1 MVPIILLPL
10 LLLIFS
16 HLSATNACYEAEREI
31 LLSFK
36 SHLLDPSNR
45 LSSWQGQNCCSWHGI
60 RCSDSLHVTTLDLR
74 NPNPESFIINRNS
87 ELVSTSDSN
96 FTAITG
102 TIPPSLFSL
111 THISYLDLSFNNFT
125 FSKIPTGLANLTSLT
140 YLNLS
145 NAMFSGSLTTQFS
158 NLTSLRVLDLS
169 CSFPVIDYSTISY
182 NVSSSVTFRAGSFY
196 THIYMGS
203 LSSSNLN
210 WLQKFNNLR
219 FLILNG
225 VNLSEAPLSP
235 ISNLWNLRMLQ
246 LSNCQISGRIP
257 IKQLLNLTRLSY
269 LSMGFNFL
277 RTQIPLELAN
287 LTSLSV
293 IDLWRS
299 SLQGSFPYLPQL
311 KELNLGNNSDLIIN
325 LHNMFAFPWPQLE
338 VIDIS
343 STQVNGTIPPSIG
356 NITSLREFAAF
367 DCSIQ
372 GQVPTP
378 MMHLSH
384 LEFLMLGGNTLN
396 GRLSPSISNLK
407 SLQLLYL
414 LENSF
419 EGSIPDTI
427 CIISSLKYI
436 DLADNSF
443 TGNLPDCIS
452 QLPNLCYFLIGFNK
466 MSGTIPS
473 LAYFVQNPT
482 LEMIDLGFSGLTVN
496 VDKHPFSSNFQPQ
509 ALLLDSCN
517 LGGEIP
523 IFISNL
529 TQLTFLSLSNN
540 SLSGRIPSWLLKLP
554 NLGYLDLSLNNLH
567 GALPLNIKL
576 KSCFFRLTTLPL
588 ENNQLQGPIPSSLE
602 NVDAVDLSRNNFT
615 GHIPTQLG
623 CQNIKYL
630 SLSANKLSGDIPS
643 SFCDANNQLMLLDLS
658 NNCLRGTVPT
668 NLGNCTSLIFLN
680 LGGNNLIGQIPKELE
695 GAKNLNYLDISG
707 NLFDGSFPSVL
718 HKLQRLMVLNLGSNR
733 FEGSIPRYIGDLQDL
748 RILVLEFNS
757 FNGSIPKDI
766 TKLEKLQII
775 GFSNNQLSG
784 PIPEKL
790 SGLKK
795 LTTQTMDGSLL
806 CFIISDIYAGV
817 EVKMV
822 IKEFLQHLKVVHTY
836 TNGIDL
842 SCNNL
847 TGSLPSELGL
857 LRGLYMLNLSHNQ
870 IFGDIPTSISSMSTL
885 ESLDL
890 SFNSLSGEIP
900 TTLTLLD
907 FLTTLSLSY
916 NNLSGKIPTGPHFDT
931 LSRDGLAYTGN
942 KFLCGAP
949 DAVITCDSK
958 SSSGDPETT
967 NLKDSGQQQVLFYA
981 AVITGYGVGTAGFF
995 LILQLM
1001 NETWTQGYWT
1011 AIDRIALRI
1020 IRCSKMVQYIKDYVH
1035 RE

>member
-1 MVPIILLPL
+1 MEPIILFPL
-10 LLLIFS
+10 LFLIFS
-16 HLSATNACYEAEREI
+16 HISATNACYEAEREI

-74 NPNPESFIINRNS
+74 NPNPERFLINSNS

-102 TIPPSLFSL
+102 IIPPSLFSL

-125 FSKIPTGLANLTSLT
+125 FSKIPTGLANLTALT

-169 CSFPVIDYSTISY
+169 CSFPVIDYSTISHH
-182 NVSSSVTFRAGSFY
+182 VSSSVTFRAGSFY

-225 VNLSEAPLSP
+225 VNLSEVPLSP
-235 ISNLWNLRMLQ
+235 ISNLWNLRELQ

-257 IKQLLNLTRLSY
+257 VKQLLNLTRLSY

-293 IDLWRS
+293 IDLTRS

-311 KELNLGNNSDLIIN
+311 KGLLLGNNSDLIID
-325 LHNMFAFPWPQLE
+325 LHYMFAFPWPQLE

-343 STQVNGTIPPSIG
+343 STQVIGTIPPSIG
-356 NITSLREFAAF
+356 NITSLREFLAPN
-367 DCSIQ
+367 CSIQ
-372 GQVPTP
+372 GQVPTS
-378 MMHLSH
+378 MMNLSQ
-384 LEFLMLGGNTLN
+384 LEFLMLGVNNLN

-407 SLQLLYL
+407 SLQRLYL
-414 LENSF
+414 VENSF

-427 CIISSLKYI
+427 CSISTLKYI
-436 DLADNSF
+436 NLAYNSF

-473 LAYFVQNPT
+473 LAYFVRNPT
-482 LEMIDLGFSGLTVN
+482 LEIIDLGFSGLTVN

-529 TQLTFLSLSNN
+529 TQLTYLSLSNN
-540 SLSGRIPSWLLKLP
+540 SLSGRIPSWLLNLP
-554 NLGYLDLSLNNLH
+554 NLGSLDLSLNNLH
-567 GALPLNIKL
+567 GALPPNIKL
-576 KSCFFRLTTLPL
+576 KSYLGLTALRLGS
-588 ENNQLQGPIPSSLE
+588 NQLQGAIPSSIE
-602 NVDAVDLSRNNFT
+602 NVDDVDLSRNNFT

-623 CQNIKYL
+623 LQNIKYL
-630 SLSANKLSGDIPS
+630 SLSANKLSGEIPS

-658 NNCLRGTVPT
+658 SNSLRGTVPT
-668 NLGNCTSLIFLN
+668 SIGNCTSLIFLN
-680 LGGNNLIGQIPKELE
+680 LGGNNLSGQIPKELE
-695 GAKNLNYLDISG
+695 GAKNLNYLDIRG
-707 NLFDGSFPSVL
+707 NLFDGSFPSAL
-718 HKLQRLMVLNLGSNR
+718 HKLQRLMVLNLGRNR
-733 FEGSIPRYIGDLQDL
+733 FEGSIPQYIGDLQDL

-757 FNGSIPKDI
+757 FNGSIPQDI

-795 LTTQTMDGSLL
+795 LTTRTVDGNLL
-806 CFIISDIYAGV
+806 GFVISGIYAGA

-822 IKEFLQHLKVVHTY
+822 IKGFLRHLEVVRTY
-836 TNGIDL
+836 NSGIDL

-857 LRGLYMLNLSHNQ
+857 LRGLYMLNLSHNE
-870 IFGDIPTSISSMSTL
+870 IFGEIPTSISSMSTL

-949 DAVITCDSK
+949 DAVITCDSQ

-967 NLKDSGQQQVLFYA
+967 NLKDSAQQQVLFYA
-981 AVITGYGVGTAGFF
+981 AVITGYGVGTAGLF

-1001 NETWTQGYWT
+1001 NETWRQRYWT

-1020 IRCSKMVQYIKDYVH
+1020 IRCCKMVQ
-1035 RE
+1035 